1 MFVKQIFLYLIFF
14 FFSLFSFLQVCFLKK
29 KKKYFF
35 GKIKGVKKNRKK
47 KNYILS
53 NMKKKWCSFN
63 ALKLNHFGGCVT

>member
-29 KKKYFF
+29 KKKDFF

-53 NMKKKWCSFN
+53 NMKKN
-63 ALKLNHFGGCVT
+63 DVVLMR

>member
-29 KKKYFF
+29 KIDFF
-35 GKIKGVKKNRKK
+35 GKIKVEKKIRKK

-53 NMKKKWCSFN
+53 NMKKKMM
-63 ALKLNHFGGCVT
+63 